1 MKHKF
6 FLLGAVIL
14 TSSTSMQP
22 SYAQYI
28 SYPGSS
34 ETINLGTGQPVNDMG
49 TKNYRPE
56 DHPREADTTPHSET
70 IFLHGDPVGRIDEHG
85 EVFDNRGRSVG
96 VVDPD
101 GGTVLYHGDPVG
113 HVDSGGDIRDNRGRI
128 VASGGSDG
136 NVLIHGDP
144 AGRVDHNGEV
154 YDNAGRDI
162 GKVPAGSNAVG
173 ALMLLQNQ
181 NK

>member
-1 MKHKF
+1 M
-6 FLLGAVIL
+6 
-14 TSSTSMQP
+14 TSNQT
-22 SYAQYI
+22 
-28 SYPGSS
+28 
-34 ETINLGTGQPVNDMG
+34 
-49 TKNYRPE
+49 
-56 DHPREADTTPHSET
+56 DTTPHSET